1 MKMRNLSGWN
11 NANRRKNLAPSIGFL
26 NRNALTHVP
35 NAQRVLEMRW
45 PRVNLLQLASN
56 LLQLAKTCYETTF
69 Y

>member
-1 MKMRNLSGWN
+1 MRNLSGWST
-11 NANRRKNLAPSIGFL
+11 ANRREKFAPRIGFL

-45 PRVNLLQLASN
+45 PRVNLLQLATN
-56 LLQLAKTCYETTF
+56 LLQLAKTCYETAF